1 MEETGSSPPAPA
13 SPHRRETIFSSP
25 NVQQPPSS
33 AVAGSSRAS
42 FLQTARSPLPETRL
56 SGVAAAQLAAL
67 EGSKHACLF
76 KELAKLFGGNDTTVV
91 DCASL
96 LLKYSNEN
104 FALLVDPAKQIVPDP
119 LLLHLN
125 HMCSMAQA
133 ILLPAPAPA
142 LQPVSSTRQSLP
154 ADCSPSTFSPASK
167 APDTSLPAFDWL
179 RHLAN

>member
-1 MEETGSSPPAPA
+1 M
-13 SPHRRETIFSSP
+13 
-25 NVQQPPSS
+25 
-33 AVAGSSRAS
+33 
-42 FLQTARSPLPETRL
+42 
-56 SGVAAAQLAAL
+56 AAAQLAAL
-67 EGSKHACLF
+67 EGSKHASLF
-76 KELAKLFGGNDTTVV
+76 KELAKLFGGDDATVV
-91 DCASL
+91 NCTSL

-119 LLLHLN
+119 LLLHLP

-167 APDTSLPAFDWL
+167 AQDTSLPAFDWL